1 MLNENMNV
9 ENEEL
14 MEALEDIDLEVV
26 TGGRTVLHVKRG
38 TLHVHARPSSGSA
51 VLCTV
56 DKYDDLVCMGEAQKD
71 GNGKTWIK
79 VKVNGCVGWVR
90 GDKTKR

>member
-38 TLHVHARPSSGSA
+38 TLKVHSKPSSGST

-56 DKYDDLVCMGEAQKD
+56 DRYDDLVCVGEAKRD
-71 GNGKTWIK
+71 SNNKTWIK
-79 VKVNGCVGWVR
+79 VRVNGYVGWIR
-90 GDKTKR
+90 GDKAK